1 MIHPLK
7 EHESTEKVV
16 DDCRE
21 NPDNGSGGVADLAE
35 SQQLC
40 SDELGSAVSIS
51 EFGTRRS
58 VNLINTG
65 NSPGC
70 RCLPVGRVVLQ

>member
-1 MIHPLK
+1 MIHPFK

-21 NPDNGSGGVADLAE
+21 NQDNAGVADLAE
-35 SQQLC
+35 QSC
-40 SDELGSAVSIS
+40 SDELGSAASIS

-65 NSPGC
+65 NRRGYD
-70 RCLPVGRVVLQ
+70 